1 MQNNFMQMLQTI
13 RNPQQFIQQAMQ
25 NSQLANNPIAKN
37 AFEMYQKGD
46 TSGLNELANNLCK
59 ERNIEPEKAI
69 KDIKA
74 MFGIN

>member
-1 MQNNFMQMLQTI
+1 MNNPIQMMQAM
-13 RNPQQFIQQAMQ
+13 RNPQAFIQQMMQ
-25 NSQLANNPIAKN
+25 NSQFANNPIAKN

-59 ERNIEPEKAI
+59 ERNIEPQKAFN
-69 KDIKA
+69 DIKS

>member
-1 MQNNFMQMLQTI
+1 MNNPFQMMQAM
-13 RNPQQFIQQAMQ
+13 RNPQAFIQQMMQ
-25 NSQLANNPIAKN
+25 NSQIANNPIAKN

-59 ERNIEPEKAI
+59 ERNIEPQKAFN
-69 KDIKA
+69 DIKS

>member
-1 MQNNFMQMLQTI
+1 MNNIMQIMQSI
-13 RNPQQFIQQAMQ
+13 KNPQALIQQMMQ

-46 TSGLNELANNLCK
+46 TKGLNELANNLCK
-59 ERNIEPEKAI
+59 ERNIEPEKAFN
-69 KDIKA
+69 DIKS

>member
-1 MQNNFMQMLQTI
+1 MNNPFQMMQAI
-13 RNPQQFIQQAMQ
+13 RNPQAFIQQMMQ

-59 ERNIEPEKAI
+59 EKGTNYDEMAKQI
-69 KDIKA
+69 KSQIG
-74 MFGIN
+74 M

>member
-1 MQNNFMQMLQTI
+1 MMNNPFQMMQSI
-13 RNPQQFIQQAMQ
+13 KNPQAFIQQMMQ

-59 ERNIEPEKAI
+59 ERNIEPQKAFN
-69 KDIKA
+69 DIKS
-74 MFGIN
+74 MFGM

>member
-1 MQNNFMQMLQTI
+1 MNNPFQMMQAM
-13 RNPQQFIQQAMQ
+13 RNPQAFIQQMMQ

-59 ERNIEPEKAI
+59 ERNIEPQKAFN
-69 KDIKA
+69 DIKS